1 MEISVHIHQCN
12 CLCGV
17 QEAPDS
23 HYLEA
28 AHDDERSLLIW
39 GEDSEEDGGWW
50 WGDHLYPGSL
60 SLTHFTVPTRAFSFF
75 INKNLLTIKTLDADV
90 YLLQLLQL
98 LLETILYFI
107 IFKNKE

>member
-1 MEISVHIHQCN
+1 MVSAVSRKHLTHTIWRLHMMMRVS
-12 CLCGV
+12 
-17 QEAPDS
+17 
-23 HYLEA
+23 
-28 AHDDERSLLIW
+28 RSLLIW

-90 YLLQLLQL
+90 DLQLLQL

>member
-1 MEISVHIHQCN
+1 MVSAVFKKHLTHTIWRLHMMMRVS
-12 CLCGV
+12 
-17 QEAPDS
+17 
-23 HYLEA
+23 
-28 AHDDERSLLIW
+28 RSLLIW

-90 YLLQLLQL
+90 YLQLLHLLQL
-98 LLETILYFI
+98 LLETILHFI
-107 IFKNKE
+107 IFKNKEQSEVK

>member
-1 MEISVHIHQCN
+1 MP

-17 QEAPDS
+17 QAAPDS

-90 YLLQLLQL
+90 DLQLLQLLQL

-107 IFKNKE
+107 IFKNKK